1 MGDFLVEE
9 NVWGVL
15 LVELE
20 ELFDVLEGLED

>member
-9 NVWGVL
+9 DVWGIL